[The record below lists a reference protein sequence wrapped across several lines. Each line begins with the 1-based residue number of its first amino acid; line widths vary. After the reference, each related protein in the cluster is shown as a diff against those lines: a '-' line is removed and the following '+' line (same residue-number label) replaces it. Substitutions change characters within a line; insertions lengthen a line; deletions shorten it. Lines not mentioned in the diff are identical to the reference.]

1 MSPTMEL
8 SPATTQVKCMYSQK
22 GEFLGLALVQVG
34 SEADAERIR
43 RQYSGQIIDGSE
55 CMSTFMWRL

>member
-1 MSPTMEL
+1 
-8 SPATTQVKCMYSQK
+8 VKCMYSQK